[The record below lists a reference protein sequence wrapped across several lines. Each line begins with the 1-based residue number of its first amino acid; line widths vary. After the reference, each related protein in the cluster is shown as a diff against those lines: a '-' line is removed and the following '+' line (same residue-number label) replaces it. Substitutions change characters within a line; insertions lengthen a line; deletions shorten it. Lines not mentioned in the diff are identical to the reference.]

1 MAHSQREMTNGGR
14 HPHVHNGGSHSY
26 MPRRQQQGHR
36 RRSSSPGII
45 LISAPIQDGDDTAE
59 IRTVTVDRTVDG
71 RLGFS
76 VRGGSEHGL
85 GIFVSK
91 VDEHSSA
98 ARAGLAVGDQ
108 LVEVNGVRLENITM
122 SSAIKV
128 LTGNVRLRMAVRSVG
143 KIPGIRYSEEKTM
156 WVDLI
161 HRRMVVQDSGHAP
174 LEAGPDSALR
184 RTVHLFTTSDDCY
197 LGFNIRGGREFG
209 LGIYVSKMD
218 PGGLAERQGIK
229 MGDQILSANGVSF
242 DDITHGGAVEV
253 LKSNAHVVLTIREA
267 GRYPAYKEMVAEYGW
282 LDKCSNQSPSSFSR
296 GYDSQSSVSSLSS
309 GTPVGSFSGVF
320 SKGEAPCATTVQM
333 ELPSSATST
342 VGATLLLKD
351 TLIHG
356 TAEEG
361 QRTPKTDFFMAFSN
375 PSNAIARSQS
385 HITVSEAQTK
395 QQKKK
400 LQQKKKNTNHESH
413 SPEEKPKL
421 RRSKT
426 FATPFRRK
434 DNERSDSKGRGEVAQ
449 MNSPREEQSS
459 LQDVTACNELL
470 APEPEVVV
478 SRNCKRFLCE
488 KILED
493 LLRPLLAI
501 LDRPEKILLLREI
514 RTLIPPNELAH
525 FDTLVKPLQMEAY
538 DLLKNSHGCTIAK
551 PGTEAPHPSVPN
563 HIQPCTSPIKHPS
576 KGAIATH
583 RDLGSSPRPPAPPS
597 TGLQGWDAGTHHQPH
612 AHSRPPTLPTSH
624 SRSPPNRH
632 EDGTEW
638 ENLNNEKERPQDG
651 TLGHASRDRELLG
664 FVRDEFDKFCAV
676 RQVEMPSP
684 AGGRSPRCG
693 NSRCHLVTGH
703 TVSPS
708 LVSRPLLDVP
718 VDTFTSSSSSS
729 STCSSIL
736 SGSQRGRSPTRRM
749 ANPRRQR
756 LQDEVNLRLPSP
768 RRTPLGD
775 VFETPPNVTLNGQ
788 LYTPHFH
795 ITTLNIS
802 KAKPSLGMSI
812 SGGIES
818 RVQPIIKIDK
828 VFPGGAASMN
838 PALKAGYE
846 LLRVDDESLEGVTHR
861 HAVAAIRRAFSNKA
875 KDPMVLRV
883 KIPADIKVFV
893 GSTGPGTA
901 YREPDPEDLDLGA
914 SPIRSTFARLFATK
928 NSFSTL
934 NTFQDTKMVAMLKFP
949 YR

>member
-1 MAHSQREMTNGGR
+1 MTNGGR

-538 DLLKNSHGCTIAK
+538 DLLKNSH
-551 PGTEAPHPSVPN
+551 V
-563 HIQPCTSPIKHPS
+563 
-576 KGAIATH
+576 
-583 RDLGSSPRPPAPPS
+583 
-597 TGLQGWDAGTHHQPH
+597 
-612 AHSRPPTLPTSH
+612 
-624 SRSPPNRH
+624 
-632 EDGTEW
+632 
-638 ENLNNEKERPQDG
+638 
-651 TLGHASRDRELLG
+651 
-664 FVRDEFDKFCAV
+664 
-676 RQVEMPSP
+676 PSP

-883 KIPADIKVFV
+883 KIPADIK
-893 GSTGPGTA
+893 
-901 YREPDPEDLDLGA
+901 
-914 SPIRSTFARLFATK
+914 
-928 NSFSTL
+928 
-934 NTFQDTKMVAMLKFP
+934 
-949 YR
+949 